1 MNPGI
6 HEIADVLISS
16 WILSGETLSG
26 EAARIP
32 TSHGL
37 LDRALKHAVERKAL
51 PEWARE
57 KLHFV
62 DSRTGL
68 HCVELNSILN
78 MAQRVNLTSAPNP
91 TYRSAEVQVG
101 PAVAEELLEE
111 LDIPIDEARN
121 WGVILR
127 EEVKRVITEFGSLQ
141 EPMLEDY

>member
-1 MNPGI
+1 MNFGI

-16 WILSGETLSG
+16 WILSGDTTNG
-26 EAARIP
+26 EDARIP

-37 LDRALKHAVERKAL
+37 LDRALKHAIERKAL
-51 PEWARE
+51 PSWAQE

-91 TYRSAEVQVG
+91 TYRTAEVQVG
-101 PAVAEELLEE
+101 PTVAEELLEE
-111 LDIPIDEARN
+111 LDVPVEDART
-121 WGVILR
+121 WGKILR
-127 EEVKRVITEFGSLQ
+127 EEVKRVVTEFGSLQ
-141 EPMLEDY
+141 EPAIEGY